1 MHIYIHR
8 LLLNVLEDARLRF
21 IRVLYVSPVINTYT
35 SLLEIL
41 YSRLALVEHAGEILC
56 VARNLR
62 IALLHRVVEPR
73 SNTVLVNVLERAH

>member
-21 IRVLYVSPVINTYT
+21 IRVLYVSPVLIIYT

-41 YSRLALVEHAGEILC
+41 
-56 VARNLR
+56 
-62 IALLHRVVEPR
+62 
-73 SNTVLVNVLERAH
+73 